1 MVVDTDLEGAARLGD
16 AFGRLDVAA
25 AGLGV
30 AGGMI
35 VHQDEPGGT
44 DLECAADDFA
54 RIDRGVVD
62 RPVRHGLSEQAV
74 LRIEEEHPEALERRM
89 RHVRAQ
95 IIDQLLTGGK
105 DRPAEGFMLEAA
117 QHDVTHGGEQ
127 FDGSMIS
134 DRPGLC
140 GWSGT
145 EDGRNRAELLDQPI
159 GPVGGLV
166 RPAAAKKAFQE
177 LSAP

>member
-1 MVVDTDLEGAARLGD
+1 MVVNADLEGAACLGD

-25 AGLGV
+25 ARFGI

-35 VHQDEPGGT
+35 VHQDEAGGA

-54 RIDRGVVD
+54 RIDRGMVD
-62 RPVRHGLSEQAV
+62 RSVGYGLSEQAV
-74 LRIEEEHPEALERRM
+74 LRIEEEHPETLERRM

-95 IIDQLLTGGK
+95 IVDQLLTGGQ

-117 QHDVTHGGEQ
+117 QHDVAHGGEQ
-127 FDGSMIS
+127 FDGGMIS
-134 DRPGLC
+134 DRPRLC
-140 GWSGT
+140 RWSGT
-145 EDGRNRAELLDQPI
+145 KDGGNRAELLDQPI